1 MLPSLA
7 NSSGSALAQKPLW
20 DTRSGQAYLG
30 SESGWMRDGSLLVKP
45 SRSAPLQ
52 QHCFF
57 VIWVAGAWPQT
68 DPQPS
73 LPALA
78 ISEPKGKGLYPSL
91 QTTPGR
97 LLWGVTAQLTH
108 NWVSSPSPRN
118 PHLPPPTTLILFPS
132 PPHGHSP
139 FYFLLYHTGK
149 AEKKSKEK
157 EEE

>member
-1 MLPSLA
+1 MTS
-7 NSSGSALAQKPLW
+7 
-20 DTRSGQAYLG
+20 DR
-30 SESGWMRDGSLLVKP
+30 
-45 SRSAPLQ
+45 
-52 QHCFF
+52 
-57 VIWVAGAWPQT
+57 
-68 DPQPS
+68 PQPS
-73 LPALA
+73 LPAPA